1 VAAWGAI
8 TGVSQ
13 LLPIVGGPSW
23 IVEAVA
29 VVAVVGLPI
38 AGVIAW
44 MFEATPDGI
53 VRTRSG
59 TPSEQPDTRVFGEQ
73 GFVRVTW
80 RDAQGQFNERVLT
93 QLFWVG
99 REPNCA
105 VRIEDALVSR
115 KHVEIG
121 PSNGSWYVKDAGSR
135 NGTFLDGRR
144 ISEEILPRRCSVRLS
159 EYGPLLELELRATEA
174 PTTALAPP
182 YHD

>member
-1 VAAWGAI
+1 MAAWGAI

-29 VVAVVGLPI
+29 VVAVAGLPI

-44 MFEATPDGI
+44 LFEATPDGI

-59 TPSEQPDTRVFGEQ
+59 TPSSPAETKVFAEQ

-80 RDAQGQFNERVLT
+80 RDAQGQVNERVLT
-93 QLFWVG
+93 ELFWVG

-115 KHVEIG
+115 RHVEIG
-121 PSNGSWYVKDAGSR
+121 PSGGGWYVKDAGSR

-144 ISEEILPRRCSVRLS
+144 ISEETLPRRCSVRLS
-159 EYGPLLELELRATEA
+159 EHGPMLDLELRASEA

-182 YHD
+182 RDD